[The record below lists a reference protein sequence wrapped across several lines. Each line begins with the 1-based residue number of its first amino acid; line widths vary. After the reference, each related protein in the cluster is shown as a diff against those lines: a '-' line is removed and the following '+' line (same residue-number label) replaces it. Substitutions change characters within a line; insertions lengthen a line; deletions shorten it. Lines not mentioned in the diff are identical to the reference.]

1 MPTTIYSC
9 ALKGLSCELV
19 QVEVDITNGISSFS
33 IVGLGD
39 SAIQEAKERV
49 RSAIKNSHANF
60 PRRKKTVN
68 LAPADFKKQGS
79 HYDLPIALG
88 LILESGQIEKPNN
101 KNFEISFE
109 ARFLKRSIFLGELA
123 LNGDLRPISG
133 VLPITYFARERGFE
147 AIYLPKENALEA
159 NLVKDIKIFAV
170 SNLYELLEHARYIA
184 EGGSGDSQKHI
195 PICPFAGE
203 RKPFNAP
210 RSSFD
215 MDCIRGQEHAKR
227 ALEIAAAGAHH
238 VLLHGPPGSGKTLLC
253 RAFNSILPEL
263 TFEEALEI
271 TKIYSVSGLLPRDT
285 PFVNIRPF
293 RAVHHTASSTSIAG
307 GGIGLKPGEVTLA
320 HHGVLFLDELPEFP
334 KNCLEI
340 LRQPLN
346 DNEITVNRASGSISY
361 PAQFI
366 LLATMNPCPC
376 GYYGDSHKQCICNQN
391 HILNYRKKISGPLL
405 DRIDITVS
413 VPRLPYEKLDFSK
426 KYNAESSNI
435 IRERVNKA
443 RKIQNKRFNDSKA
456 TNNTMTIKDI
466 EKFCHLSRD
475 SLDLLAKA
483 VPKFNMS
490 PRAYTKVLKISRT
503 IADLEAGKAE
513 DDEDIKINHVAEA
526 LQYRNH
532 LLFPP

>member
-39 SAIQEAKERV
+39 SAVQEAKERV

-88 LILESGQIEKPNN
+88 LILESGQIEKSDKDFGIP
-101 KNFEISFE
+101 FEE
-109 ARFLKRSIFLGELA
+109 RFLKRSIFLGELA
-123 LNGDLRPISG
+123 LNGNLRPISG
-133 VLPITYFARERGFE
+133 ILSIAYFAKQRGFE
-147 AIYLPKENALEA
+147 TIYLPKENALEA
-159 NLVKDIKIFAV
+159 NLVKDITIFAI

-184 EGGSGDSQKHI
+184 TGGSGEKQKHVI
-195 PICPFAGE
+195 INPFVGE
-203 RKPFNAP
+203 WKDFSSPKN
-210 RSSFD
+210 SFD

-253 RAFNSILPEL
+253 RAFNSILPKL
-263 TFEEALEI
+263 TFEEALEV

-285 PFVNIRPF
+285 PFITIRPF

-307 GGIGLKPGEVTLA
+307 GSISLKPGEVTLA

-346 DNEITVNRASGSISY
+346 DNEITISRASGFISY

-366 LLATMNPCPC
+366 LLAAMNPCPC
-376 GYYGDSHKQCICNQN
+376 GYYGDPNKQCICGQN

-405 DRIDITVS
+405 DRIDIVVS

-426 KYNAESSNI
+426 KYTAESSDI
-435 IRERVNKA
+435 IRGRVIKA
-443 RKIQNKRFNDSKA
+443 REIQNRRFNDFKT
-456 TNNTMTIKDI
+456 TNSTMTIKDI

-475 SLDLLAKA
+475 SLDLLSKA

-490 PRAYTKVLKISRT
+490 PRAYTKTLKISRT
-503 IADLEAGKAE
+503 IADLGNE
-513 DDEDIKINHVAEA
+513 DDIKINHIAEA